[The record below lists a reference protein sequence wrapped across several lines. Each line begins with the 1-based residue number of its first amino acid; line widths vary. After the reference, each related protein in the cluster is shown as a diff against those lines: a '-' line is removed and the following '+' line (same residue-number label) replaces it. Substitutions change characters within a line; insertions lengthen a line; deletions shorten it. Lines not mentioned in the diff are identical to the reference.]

1 MSPDQPIP
9 KRLHLRPL
17 APYEDRLL
25 ACLSFFRTKRQ
36 RTVQAHHCLSM
47 YLRQSDSRILGE
59 VGFYARRIGI
69 SVDELMELIYAD
81 PDKAQQLIDQHF
93 STKINE
99 VFDAEGGDPHDI
111 ER

>member
-1 MSPDQPIP
+1 MVDPIIP

-47 YLRQSDSRILGE
+47 YLRQSEGRIFGE

-69 SVDELMELIYAD
+69 TTDELIELIYAD
-81 PDKAQQLIDQHF
+81 PDKAQQLIDNHF
-93 STKINE
+93 SVKVDE
-99 VFDAEGGDPHDI
+99 VFESEGDSHDAEPN
-111 ER
+111 